1 MKRFCVIAA
10 AILAVSFPLT
20 AHVRET
26 VLQKNSGAVLIDAVA
41 SYDEGNF
48 ADAKVRLTSILDS
61 DPLNDAAYYYLGLCF
76 FMERDLKSSEK
87 FFSEAVKLDSNNFW
101 YMEALGRVYAGQGK
115 AEPAITI
122 YEHLVR
128 KFPKR
133 ADSYYTLSNIYARLN
148 RYDKMYEMLA
158 TINEKFGGS
167 PEILSAMGDYQINAG
182 NDTLALKYYNE
193 ALLHDPQSPTALLG
207 AAEIKRYRGE
217 YAEFFKDL
225 GNFVSMDF
233 VRPQAKVE
241 YLGNMFRRLSV
252 GELPKHIKEFDAL
265 MDTLVV
271 VHPRDTSVIPFAA
284 SYYFAT
290 ERKER
295 CLALHRDFAK
305 AFPDAPK
312 VQLSYIQ
319 TLWLT
324 GDLSGAAAEA
334 ELCSKKFRDN
344 DVFPQMLGDIY
355 YKLGDSR
362 KAYRSYERALKI
374 NPKNYGV
381 MNNYAYYLSL
391 EKKSLSKALKMSTKA
406 TKAEPDNATYLDT
419 HGWIL
424 HLMGRNDKA
433 KPVFKHA
440 MLYGGKE
447 SSVILE
453 HYAEVLDTLGERDLA
468 EVYRN
473 LAKNKTKDE

>member
-1 MKRFCVIAA
+1 MTAA
-10 AILAVSFPLT
+10 ALAVLLPLT
-20 AHVRET
+20 ANAQET
-26 VLQKNSGAVLIDAVA
+26 VLQKNSGAVLVDAVA
-41 SYDEGNF
+41 SYDEGDF
-48 ADAKVRLTSILDS
+48 ADAKARLTSILDS

-76 FMERDLKSSEK
+76 MQERDLKSSEK

-115 AEPAITI
+115 AEPAITM
-122 YEHLVR
+122 YKHLIR
-128 KFPKR
+128 KFPKK
-133 ADSYYTLSNIYARLN
+133 ADPYYTLSNIYARLN
-148 RYDKMYEMLA
+148 QYDKMYGMLE

-167 PEILSAMGDYQINAG
+167 PEILTTMGDYQMNSG
-182 NDTLALKYYNE
+182 NDTLALQYYNE

-217 YAEFFKDL
+217 YPEFFKNM
-225 GNFVSMDF
+225 GEFVSMVF
-233 VRPQAKVE
+233 IRPQAKVE

-252 GELPKHIKEFDAL
+252 GELPKHMRDFDAL
-265 MDTLVV
+265 MDTLLV
-271 VHPRDTSVIPFAA
+271 VHPRDTSVVPFVA

-290 ERKER
+290 ERKDR
-295 CLALHRDFAK
+295 CLELNRDFAR
-305 AFPDAPK
+305 AFPDDHKAQ
-312 VQLSYIQ
+312 VSYIQ

-324 GDLSGAAAEA
+324 GDLSGAAGEA
-334 ELCSKKFRDN
+334 ELCSRKFRDN
-344 DVFPQMLGDIY
+344 DIFPQMLGDIY
-355 YKLGDSR
+355 HQLGDSR
-362 KAYRSYERALKI
+362 KAYKSYERALKI

-381 MNNYAYYLSL
+381 LNNYAYYLSL
-391 EKKSLSKALKMSTKA
+391 EKKNLSKALKMSAKA

-424 HLMGRNDKA
+424 HLMGRSAQA

-447 SSVILE
+447 SAVVME
-453 HYAEVLDTLGERDLA
+453 HYAEVLETLGENDLA

-473 LAKNKTKDE
+473 LAKNKAKDE